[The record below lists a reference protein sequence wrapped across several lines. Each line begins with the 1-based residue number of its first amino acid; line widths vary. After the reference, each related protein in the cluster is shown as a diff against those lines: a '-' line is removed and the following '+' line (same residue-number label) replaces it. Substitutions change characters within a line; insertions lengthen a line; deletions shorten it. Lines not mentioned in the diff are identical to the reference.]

1 MTEVPATEALRQ
13 QRTLYGAPI
22 GELVG
27 RVRDRLGLTQGRVAQ
42 VLGISAPMLSQLVSG
57 QRTKIGNPLVVDR
70 LDQLTELAEEVDRGL
85 EHAAVEPRLEAI
97 RGSETTART
106 RRSESRDHVLD
117 LHRVLRAVA
126 SGRELHD
133 AADLLAPTHPALA
146 ELLRVHGDGRPDD
159 VRRHL
164 ASLADLL

>member
-1 MTEVPATEALRQ
+1 MAQDTTGDALHQ
-13 QRTLYGAPI
+13 QRSLYGAPI

-27 RVRDRLGLTQGRVAQ
+27 RARDRLGLTQGRVAQ

-57 QRTKIGNPLVVDR
+57 QRTKIGNPLVIDR
-70 LDQLTELAEEVDRGL
+70 LDQLVDLAEQVDQGL
-85 EHAAVEPRLEAI
+85 EHAALEPRLEAI
-97 RGSETTART
+97 RESETTSRT
-106 RRSESRDHVLD
+106 RRTETRDHDLD

-133 AADLLAPTHPALA
+133 AAQLLAPTHPGLA
-146 ELLRVHGDGRPDD
+146 ELLRVHGTGRPDD

-164 ASLADLL
+164 ASIADLL